1 MDYLVVITNNLIGW
15 SNVNTGFLMAL
26 LTAVYV
32 LATILIV
39 YESRTNNRLMVMFE
53 KDRVRP
59 HVVFWVESEMQTHG
73 KYFTAIDYIGKIR
86 NEGKSTAHDIRVTTI
101 PKLRAR
107 QGIDKEDENAYYTPA
122 FLEETTSILVPNQT
136 IVENIGPTKFLLE
149 DNDDESLKFKIH
161 INFSDV
167 GGEKYSTEYDI
178 DLSRNRNQMYRED
191 SYAQAYFNLVEKV
204 TDAAQSLE
212 SINRSLNQ
220 PDRSN
225 MYIREDLELNDR
237 QVELMRKIAEA
248 ERQLEKE
255 GAIWILREV
264 VGKTCISRT
273 VDNFEIE
280 VETHDIQ
287 TLCRSGHLRGQYS
300 NGSLSFYVAPLAKN
314 A

>member
-1 MDYLVVITNNLIGW
+1 
-15 SNVNTGFLMAL
+15 
-26 LTAVYV
+26 
-32 LATILIV
+32 
-39 YESRTNNRLMVMFE
+39 MFE

-59 HVVFWVESEMQTHG
+59 HVVFWVESDMQTHG

-86 NEGKSTAHDIRVTTI
+86 NEGASTAHDIRITTI
-101 PKLRAR
+101 PKLKAR
-107 QGIDKEDENAYYTPA
+107 QGIDKEDENAYYTPT
-122 FLEETTSILVPNQT
+122 FLEEATSILVPNQT

-149 DNDDESLKFKIH
+149 DNDDKSLKFKVH
-161 INFSDV
+161 IEFSDV
-167 GGEKYSTEYDI
+167 GGDKYSTEYDI
-178 DLSRNRNQMYRED
+178 DLSRNRNRMYRED
-191 SYAQAYFNLVEKV
+191 SYAQAHFDLVEKV

-237 QVELMRKIAEA
+237 QVELIRKIAEA
-248 ERQLEKE
+248 EQQSEKQ

-264 VGKTCISRT
+264 IGKTSISRT
-273 VDNFEIE
+273 VDDFEVE

-300 NGSLSFYVAPLAKN
+300 DGTFWFYVAPSAKN
-314 A
+314 G